1 MKKVIIHEIDCI
13 YEKMND
19 AFDKLNYYLQKYKE
33 TDNIISDL
41 HITSNEI
48 NGKILY
54 GFSFKVN
61 NNKPYIYIEI

>member
-1 MKKVIIHEIDCI
+1 MKKIIIHQIDCI

-19 AFDKLNYYLQKYKE
+19 AFNKLNSYLEKYRE
-33 TDNIISDL
+33 TDYIISDL